1 MKKKL
6 FALILV
12 LLMVPA
18 VIALGAQPGYA
29 ESQMNAH
36 YAVLGGDQS
45 ITIRSH
51 VDPGGRGGYSHAL
64 YAVELTGKET
74 KAELDAIAVRLL
86 ESGTEPLWGGSKH
99 CYHGGAYTV
108 DPEFDLTASDYAP
121 GSYLYV
127 CYAFGCAGGSYN
139 HVLTPYYEQISTMSL
154 RLTKEAQG
162 LDLRY
167 ALTDGDGH
175 ELVSLTDG
183 EEGEIPM
190 DAGALK
196 LRLMTGVEFA
206 TEKVLEV
213 RADFPKN
220 QNIDAFTFDAKTMT
234 LTPELCGTGTVS
246 VIIGNYL
253 NNEVR
258 TESFYLNIP
267 CAPRAEATVLVPS
280 TCTEEGLAEYRC
292 VGHDINCATVYEQE
306 ILPPLGHKLF
316 SVSQYIEKPT
326 ATLPGIGMGTC
337 RVCGL
342 IGVEEAVPPIFSDV
356 DSDAFYSEPLDYCHA
371 KGWVTGVTENTFAPG
386 NACVRAQVVT
396 FLWRAAGCPKPT
408 IRNNPFVDVK
418 ETDFYYSAVLWAL
431 ENGITTGTDATHFS
445 PKAVCNRAQV
455 VTFLWR
461 AFDQPES
468 SSRSHPFT
476 DVQANSWYEAPILWA
491 VENGITA
498 GLSATTFGPAANCNR
513 AQIVTFL
520 YRAYAE

>member
-6 FALILV
+6 FALLLV

-29 ESQMNAH
+29 ESQMNTH

-86 ESGTEPLWGGSKH
+86 ERGTEPLWGGSKH
-99 CYHGGAYTV
+99 CYHGGAYTM

-167 ALTDGDGH
+167 ALTDGDGR
-175 ELVSLTDG
+175 EIASLTDG
-183 EEGEIPM
+183 EEGTLSM
-190 DAGALK
+190 DAGAVQ
-196 LRLMTGVEFA
+196 LRLMSNVQFP

-220 QNIDAFTFDAKTMT
+220 QNIDAFTFDAKAMT
-234 LTPELCGTGTVS
+234 LTPELCGSGTVS

-267 CAPRAEATVLVPS
+267 CAPRGEATVLVPS

-292 VGHDINCATVYEQE
+292 VGHDIN
-306 ILPPLGHKLF
+306 
-316 SVSQYIEKPT
+316 
-326 ATLPGIGMGTC
+326 
-337 RVCGL
+337 
-342 IGVEEAVPPIFSDV
+342 
-356 DSDAFYSEPLDYCHA
+356 
-371 KGWVTGVTENTFAPG
+371 
-386 NACVRAQVVT
+386 
-396 FLWRAAGCPKPT
+396 
-408 IRNNPFVDVK
+408 
-418 ETDFYYSAVLWAL
+418 
-431 ENGITTGTDATHFS
+431 
-445 PKAVCNRAQV
+445 
-455 VTFLWR
+455 
-461 AFDQPES
+461 
-468 SSRSHPFT
+468 
-476 DVQANSWYEAPILWA
+476 
-491 VENGITA
+491 
-498 GLSATTFGPAANCNR
+498 
-513 AQIVTFL
+513 
-520 YRAYAE
+520 

>member
-18 VIALGAQPGYA
+18 VIALGAQAGYA
-29 ESQMNAH
+29 ESQMNTH
-36 YAVLGGDQS
+36 YAVLGGDQT

-99 CYHGGAYTV
+99 CYHGGAYTA
-108 DPEFDLTASDYAP
+108 DPEFEITASNYAP

-175 ELVSLTDG
+175 ELLSLTDG
-183 EEGEIPM
+183 EEGTLPM
-190 DAGALK
+190 DAGAVQ
-196 LRLMTGVEFA
+196 LRLMSGVEFA

-220 QNIDAFTFDAKTMT
+220 QNIDAFTFDSKSMT
-234 LTPELCGTGTVS
+234 LTPELCGSGTVS

-292 VGHDINCATVYEQE
+292 VGHDINCNTVYEQK

-337 RVCGL
+337 QVCGL
-342 IGVEEAVPPIFSDV
+342 IGVEEVVAPIFSDV
-356 DSDAFYSEPLDYCHA
+356 VSDAFYSQPLDYCHA

-396 FLWRAAGCPKPT
+396 FLWRAQGKPAVGSAQ
-408 IRNNPFVDVK
+408 NPFFDVAQGSFY
-418 ETDFYYSAVLWAL
+418 ETAVLWAV
-431 ENGITTGTDATHFS
+431 EHGITNGLDA
-445 PKAVCNRAQV
+445 V
-455 VTFLWR
+455 
-461 AFDQPES
+461 
-468 SSRSHPFT
+468 
-476 DVQANSWYEAPILWA
+476 
-491 VENGITA
+491 
-498 GLSATTFGPAANCNR
+498 TFGPGRVCNR

-520 YRAYAE
+520 YRAFE